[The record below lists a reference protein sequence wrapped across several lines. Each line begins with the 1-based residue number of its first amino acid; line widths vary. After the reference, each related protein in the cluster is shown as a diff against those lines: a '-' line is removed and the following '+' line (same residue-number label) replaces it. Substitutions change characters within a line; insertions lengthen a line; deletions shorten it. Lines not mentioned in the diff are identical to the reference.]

1 MKPKV
6 FLRSQN
12 VIGYPFNGY
21 KDMRHKR
28 QIVWLVFCVVLLIF
42 GNVSSTSKNVVVL
55 TIDGAIGPATSDYFL
70 RGLEEASN
78 VNAELVVLIL
88 DTPGGLD
95 TAMRDIVQ
103 GIISSPVPVATY
115 VSPSGARA
123 ASAGTYIMYASHI
136 AAMAP
141 ATTLGA
147 ATPVKIGPTSPPSLP
162 SEPKKDKNEDK
173 DQADTGDVAPPG
185 DAMQKKIINDA
196 AAYIRGLAQLRGRNL
211 DWAEKAVRSAESLSS
226 EEAIKANV
234 IEFIASDLND
244 LLKQL
249 DGYSINVLGQ
259 QRDLKTDTVT
269 INYLDPD
276 WRSQLLSIITDPNIL
291 PILMTLGMLGLIYEM
306 LNPGSVFPGVLGGI
320 CILLAL
326 YAAQVLPINYAGL
339 ALILLGVLFMVGE
352 AFAPSFGVLGIG
364 GVISFVIGSIILID
378 TDFEGYGVSIPFIT
392 TFAVGS
398 ALFFATIFT
407 IVLKARKRPVVSGS
421 EQLVGSIGEVLAAD
435 GNDGRVRV
443 HSEDWLAKAQQPM
456 AAGQKVRVTGVS
468 GLTLLVEPEKKSEEG
483 SS

>member
-1 MKPKV
+1 LKPKV
-6 FLRSQN
+6 FLRSQSA
-12 VIGYPFNGY
+12 IGYPFNGY

-42 GNVSSTSKNVVVL
+42 GNVSSASKNVVVL

-147 ATPVKIGPTSPPSLP
+147 ATPVKIGPTPPPLP
-162 SEPKKDKNEDK
+162 GKPKTDENEDK
-173 DQADTGDVAPPG
+173 EQADTNDAATPG

-234 IEFIASDLND
+234 IEFIASDIND

-259 QRDLKTDTVT
+259 QRDLKTDAVT
-269 INYLDPD
+269 ISYHDPD

-378 TDFEGYGVSIPFIT
+378 TDFEGYGVSIPFIA

-456 AAGQKVRVTGVS
+456 AAGQKVRVTGIS
-468 GLTLLVEPEKKSEEG
+468 GLTLLVEPEKKSKEG